1 MYGGN
6 LRYEFVGG
14 GGGCSYLEGLMHGGA
29 YFLNFSVFDF
39 TSIRSTWRACTQ
51 SENR

>member
-1 MYGGN
+1 MYGGKFA
-6 LRYEFVGG
+6 LGVCGG
-14 GGGCSYLEGLMHGGA
+14 GLIFGGA